1 MAILTVV
8 NIIGTAIGFLIPPLF
23 VSKDDEDSKIRGNFF
38 LLLMFEFGLSAIC
51 LLLNIIFFKERP
63 PTLPSLGEM
72 TEKI

>member
-23 VSKDDEDSKIRGNFF
+23 VSNPDDETQVQGDFF
-38 LLLMFEFGLSAIC
+38 LLLMFEFGLSGLC
-51 LLLNIIFFKERP
+51 LFLNITFFRERP

-72 TEKI
+72 A